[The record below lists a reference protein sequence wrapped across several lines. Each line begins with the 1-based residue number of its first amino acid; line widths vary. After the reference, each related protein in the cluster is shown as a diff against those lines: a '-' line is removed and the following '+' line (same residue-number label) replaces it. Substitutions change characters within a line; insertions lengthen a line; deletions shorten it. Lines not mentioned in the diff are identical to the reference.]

1 MVSVVPWHSHPI
13 VQHGARSK
21 GTAERPAESTGP
33 DGRRPTEAP
42 SPGGCDRPAGDAAP
56 GILRAMRLQ
65 PNPPRLVTVGIAL
78 LLGAVG
84 LVYAWPIDGLASI
97 LDPVTEPAGDVGLTM
112 DRELGFLCLF
122 ACPSLLVIGS
132 LLPGI

>member
-1 MVSVVPWHSHPI
+1 M
-13 VQHGARSK
+13 Q
-21 GTAERPAESTGP
+21 
-33 DGRRPTEAP
+33 
-42 SPGGCDRPAGDAAP
+42 AP

-97 LDPVTEPAGDVGLTM
+97 LDPVTNQLATIGLTM